1 MSMIHMSRLGC
12 RDWRFQ
18 FIHEIFFLKAI
29 KIDYIV
35 SLSFQSGRNPMTA
48 GPSLRSLQ
56 AFEVAARTGS
66 FASAAGELS
75 VSPAAVSQL
84 IRTLEDQIG
93 RKLFHRINR
102 RTVLTEAGRE
112 IHPRLMTAFEE
123 LRAVSMDLAGVER
136 RSRLVLSVPP
146 SMAAGWL
153 PSRIAGF
160 LAQNGLVDISLR
172 GEEDPVSIERDLID
186 IRLSY
191 GPMHYSGLETLEI
204 ETDAV
209 YPVCSPDFFAK
220 SGPIAAPEDLFSFPL
235 IHTDWGPAAAAFPT
249 WRNWF
254 ESLRPQLGKDIH
266 KGMTANSSRAALDL
280 ALNGLGVALGQGI
293 YSADLIATGRLMI
306 PAQHALKLGQPYCLT
321 VPPRSIRRP
330 VVIAFQAWLVAQCRL
345 AIRSPVLRPAL
356 PRHPGLSLDPRH
368 EST

>member
-1 MSMIHMSRLGC
+1 
-12 RDWRFQ
+12 
-18 FIHEIFFLKAI
+18 
-29 KIDYIV
+29 
-35 SLSFQSGRNPMTA
+35 
-48 GPSLRSLQ
+48 LQ

-66 FASAAGELS
+66 FVSAAGELS

-84 IRTLEDQIG
+84 IRTLEEQIG

-123 LRAVSMDLAGVER
+123 LRAVSMDLAGIER

-153 PSRIAGF
+153 PSRLAGF

-172 GEEDPVSIERDLID
+172 GEEDPVSMERDLID

-191 GPMHYSGLETLEI
+191 GPTHYSGHETLEI
-204 ETDAV
+204 ETDSV
-209 YPVCSPDFFAK
+209 YPVCSPDYFAK
-220 SGPIAAPEDLFSFPL
+220 SAPVMSLEELLSFPL
-235 IHTDWGPAAAAFPT
+235 IHTDWGPAAAVFPT
-249 WRNWF
+249 WRNWLK
-254 ESLRPQLGKDIH
+254 SLRPQLAKDIH

-280 ALNGLGVALGQGI
+280 AVNGLGVTLGQGI
-293 YSADLIATGRLMI
+293 YSADLIAKNHLVI
-306 PAQHALKLGQPYCLT
+306 PVLHALKLSQPYCIT

-330 VVIAFQAWLVAQCRL
+330 VVIAFRAWLAAQCRQ
-345 AIRSPVLRPAL
+345 AIRSPVLRPAQASY
-356 PRHPGLSLDPRH
+356 PEVSLKQRC
-368 EST
+368 ESI